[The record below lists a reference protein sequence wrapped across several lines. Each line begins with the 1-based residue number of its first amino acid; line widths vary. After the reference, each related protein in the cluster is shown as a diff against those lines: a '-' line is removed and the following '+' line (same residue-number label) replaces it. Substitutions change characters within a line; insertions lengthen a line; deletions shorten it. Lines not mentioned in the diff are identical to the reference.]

1 MKFLFKDVT
10 TIDEGII
17 AHGVNC
23 QRVMGSGVAKSIRD
37 KWPVVFYQYEKNKP
51 ALGTTHFVEITPVLF
66 VANCYTQDNFGR
78 DSCKQYASLYAIRS
92 SLSEV
97 FNFAAV
103 MDFPLYMPRIGCGLG
118 GLIWDDVQ
126 PIIEELEQQYQG
138 VEVTICDI

>member
-23 QRVMGSGVAKSIRD
+23 QRVMGSGVAWAIRS
-37 KWPVVFYQYEKNKP
+37 KWPTVFYQYENHTP
-51 ALGTTHFVEITPVLF
+51 VLGSTQFVEITPVLF
-66 VANCYTQDNFGR
+66 VANCYTQDTFGR
-78 DSCKQYASLYAIRS
+78 DNKPYANLDAIRT
-92 SLSEV
+92 SLGEV
-97 FNFAAV
+97 FNFASA
-103 MDFPLYMPRIGCGLG
+103 MGFPLYMPRIGCGLG
-118 GLIWDDVQ
+118 GLKWDNVR